1 MSLFIPQ
8 LMPCP
13 SVPTAEDED
22 VLCRLSFSAA
32 AAEEGRHRGDSG
44 LEEKS
49 VQAICSCSQLDS
61 QRALCLPEPLMKLQ
75 DVRPRG
81 DLNQV
86 GVRRA
91 FG

>member
-13 SVPTAEDED
+13 SVPTAKDED
-22 VLCRLSFSAA
+22 MLCNLLSSAT

-49 VQAICSCSQLDS
+49 VQAICSRSQLNG
-61 QRALCLPEPLMKLQ
+61 QRALYLSEPLMKLE
-75 DVRPRG
+75 DICPWG
-81 DLNQV
+81 GLN
-86 GVRRA
+86 
-91 FG
+91 